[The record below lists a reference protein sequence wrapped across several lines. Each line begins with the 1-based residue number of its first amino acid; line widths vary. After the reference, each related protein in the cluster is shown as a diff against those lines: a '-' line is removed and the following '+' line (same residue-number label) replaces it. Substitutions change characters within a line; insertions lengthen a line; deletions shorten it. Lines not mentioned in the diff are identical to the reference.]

1 MSTSSALVAT
11 LQLLHL
17 MNPCALFT
25 SSSLVAT
32 LQLLHLMNPCAL
44 FTSSAL
50 VATLQLLHFRF
61 QTVCVKEG
69 EILNLKIF
77 SGGIRPRVPWRASP
91 ALYGLSHQPS
101 RIQRCEK
108 STAFGGMDICV
119 YQPVNVSC
127 IPLLSSSICD

>member
-1 MSTSSALVAT
+1 MVLPWYFLLATNVEAALSARDRSTPGAMS
-11 LQLLHL
+11 
-17 MNPCALFT
+17 
-25 SSSLVAT
+25 
-32 LQLLHLMNPCAL
+32 
-44 FTSSAL
+44 TSSAL

-101 RIQRCEK
+101 RRQRCEK
-108 STAFGGMDICV
+108 SNTFDGTDFCG
-119 YQPVNVSC
+119 YHPVNVC
-127 IPLLSSSICD
+127 CMTLLSSSICD